1 MHQFR
6 IDWSPLGAVYTIDGT
21 VVASHTVVYPLNTA
35 MMTVGGDLGS
45 SVLVLDWV
53 RATPY
58 QSSGDFTSAVFDA
71 GELVT
76 FNTAE
81 WVSEMPLGTLL
92 LLEVRVGSTP
102 TPDASSWSAFTPVPL
117 SGGIIGRTGR
127 YAQYRVV
134 LTTTLPGSTPALK
147 DVVITYTR

>member
-1 MHQFR
+1 MATH
-6 IDWSPLGAVYTIDGT
+6 P
-21 VVASHTVVYPLNTA
+21 VVYAQSVA
-35 MMTVGGDLGS
+35 MMAVAGDLGPGA
-45 SVLVLDWV
+45 LVLDWV

-58 QSSGDFTSAVFDA
+58 QPSGDFTSAVFDA

-81 WVSEMPLGTLL
+81 WVSEMPVGTLL
-92 LLEVRVGSTP
+92 SVQVRVGSTP
-102 TPDASSWSAFTPVPL
+102 TPDASWSAFTPVPV
-117 SGGIIGRTGR
+117 SGGIIGRAGR